1 MLSHLV
7 LLATEK
13 PLPLLRFPRTMAKG
27 FGTIRSMHDDPEISW
42 YPVPDP
48 ADLPEDLTK
57 LFAKAQ
63 SALGFVPNVFQAMA
77 FRPDHMRAWFS
88 HFKQLHVPTAN
99 LSAADREM
107 IAVVVSMAN
116 GCLYCLVAHGAALRE
131 ALGDP
136 VQADRI
142 TLDWRRA
149 GLDERSTAICE
160 YAEKITLRP
169 TQTTRDDIAALRS
182 LGLTQEE
189 TWDVAEVAAMYNFTN
204 RMAMATGQM
213 PNREYHGQHR

>member
-1 MLSHLV
+1 
-7 LLATEK
+7 
-13 PLPLLRFPRTMAKG
+13 
-27 FGTIRSMHDDPEISW
+27 MHDDLDVSW
-42 YPVPDP
+42 YPVPDD

-57 LFAKAQ
+57 LFTKAQ
-63 SALGFVPNVFQAMA
+63 SAIGFVPNVFRAMS

-88 HFKQLHVPTAN
+88 HFKQLHVPSEN

-136 VQADRI
+136 VAADRI

-149 GLDERSTAICE
+149 GLDARREAICE
-160 YAEKITLRP
+160 YAEKITKRP
-169 TQTTRDDIAALRS
+169 TETTRDDIAAL
-182 LGLTQEE
+182 LAHGLTLDE
-189 TWDVAEVAAMYNFTN
+189 TWDVAEIAAMYNFTN

-213 PNREYHGQHR
+213 PNREYHALHR

>member
-1 MLSHLV
+1 
-7 LLATEK
+7 
-13 PLPLLRFPRTMAKG
+13 
-27 FGTIRSMHDDPEISW
+27 MHNDPDISW
-42 YPVPDP
+42 YPVPDEV
-48 ADLPEDLTK
+48 DLPDDLKK

-63 SALGFVPNVFQAMA
+63 ANLGFVPNVFQAFA
-77 FRPDHMRAWFS
+77 YRPDRMRAWFS
-88 HFKQLHVPTAN
+88 HFKQLHVPTDH

-131 ALGDP
+131 AMGDP

-149 GLDERSTAICE
+149 GLDERQSAICE
-160 YAEKITLRP
+160 YAEKITLHP
-169 TQTTRDDIAALRS
+169 TLTTQADIEHLQS
-182 LGLTQEE
+182 LGLTAEE